1 MNRVAILG
9 GMRWTDHTSVR
20 RLIKTMMPGTLVLLD
35 DDPFDTNAAARR
47 ECRCSNLVSAT
58 FNLPTSTG
66 RKAVEVRAQR
76 DEALFTLATRVVVF
90 GDLSPDRET
99 TLAAHERRG
108 LPVERRH
115 EEIDTTA
122 EAKGQ

>member
-1 MNRVAILG
+1 MRIAIVG
-9 GMRWTDHTSVR
+9 GVHWTDHTAVR
-20 RLIKTMMPGTLVLLD
+20 RLIKTLLPGTLVLLD
-35 DDPFDTNAAARR
+35 DDPFDTNSAARR

-66 RKAVEVRAQR
+66 RKAVEARAQR
-76 DEALFTLATRVVVF
+76 DEQLFKFATRVVVF

-115 EEIDTTA
+115 EESDTETS
-122 EAKGQ
+122 ESE